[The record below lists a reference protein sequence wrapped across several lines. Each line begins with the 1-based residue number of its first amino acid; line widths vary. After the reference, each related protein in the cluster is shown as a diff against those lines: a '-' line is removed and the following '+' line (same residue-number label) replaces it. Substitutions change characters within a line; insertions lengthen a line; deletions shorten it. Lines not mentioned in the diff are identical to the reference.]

1 MIPQMQQI
9 AVEDKKWLT
18 SEDMLDCVA
27 ISQSLPGVVAVNAA
41 TFIGNKKA
49 GTPGAIAATVGVI
62 LPAIIA
68 IVLAVLFL
76 DYIGNNPF
84 VEGAFTG
91 VKAAVCGL
99 IVVTMIRMGKEIL
112 ASPFHWVL
120 MVAAFAAV
128 GVFNIS
134 VVWVVLAGIVIGIA
148 YSLIRRAK

>member
-49 GTPGAIAATVGVI
+49 GTPGAIAATIGVI

-112 ASPFHWVL
+112 TSPFHWVL

-128 GVFNIS
+128 GVFNVS
-134 VVWVVLAGIVIGIA
+134 VVWVVLAGIAIGIA

>member
-9 AVEDKKWLT
+9 AVEDKKWLS

-76 DYIGNNPF
+76 D
-84 VEGAFTG
+84 
-91 VKAAVCGL
+91 
-99 IVVTMIRMGKEIL
+99 
-112 ASPFHWVL
+112 
-120 MVAAFAAV
+120 
-128 GVFNIS
+128 
-134 VVWVVLAGIVIGIA
+134 
-148 YSLIRRAK
+148 

>member
-9 AVEDKKWLT
+9 AVTDKKWLT
-18 SEDMLDCVA
+18 SEDMLDCIA

-41 TFIGNKKA
+41 TFIGNRRA
-49 GTPGAIAATVGVI
+49 GTAGAIAATIGVI

-68 IVLAVLFL
+68 IVLAVIFL
-76 DYIGNNPF
+76 DFIGDNPF

-99 IVVTMIRMGKEIL
+99 IVVTMIRLGKEIL
-112 ASPFHWVL
+112 TSVFHWIL

-128 GVFNIS
+128 GVFGIS
-134 VVWVVLAGIVIGIA
+134 VVWVVLAGIAIGIA